1 MAPTTFN
8 SFFDLPGELREQIL
22 AYLLV
27 KPEGIHINAG
37 GKLELLGETSPERRI
52 KSPPLSNDDSDDD
65 RQERPGWPLNY
76 FLVSQTFH
84 REASAVFFGEN
95 KFYMYTL
102 ARSVILR
109 GRGPGRRCWP
119 EPGGRGRGSG
129 SGKGGHGHEHGRGF
143 KHLESLRRIRRV
155 VLYAQR
161 LGGVLES
168 LFVPLL
174 RDMTLAGGLKHLD
187 VRVCPSRQGARGP
200 ASLWGSSPGRGL
212 LDLLRD
218 PDLDVARLRVC
229 LDLLL
234 PGGKEKGRSGEE
246 VGEEDVAAWCPRRE
260 GPDGR
265 LVTATD
271 REGRVWCDM
280 DVGELVRRYGGEEVG
295 IFKVG
300 EERSLLRWAA
310 S

>member
-27 KPEGIHINAG
+27 KPQGIHINAR

-52 KSPPLSNDDSDDD
+52 KSLPLSDDDSNDD
-65 RQERPGWPLNY
+65 RQEKPGWPLNY

-102 ARSVILR
+102 ARSLILR
-109 GRGPGRRCWP
+109 GRGPGRRWWP
-119 EPGGRGRGSG
+119 EPSG
-129 SGKGGHGHEHGRGF
+129 SGKGRGKGKGGHEHGF

-155 VLYAQR
+155 VLYVQR

-174 RDMTLAGGLKHLD
+174 KDMTLAGGLKHLD
-187 VRVCPSRQGARGP
+187 VRLCPSVQGARGP
-200 ASLWGSSPGRGL
+200 ASLWGSSPGRSL

-234 PGGKEKGRSGEE
+234 PGGKGKGESREEEGED
-246 VGEEDVAAWCPRRE
+246 EDVASWCPRRK

-271 REGRVWCDM
+271 REGHVWCDM

-300 EERSLLRWAA
+300 EERSLLRWAV

>member
-1 MAPTTFN
+1 MAPTTFI

-27 KPEGIHINAG
+27 QPEGIHINAR

-52 KSPPLSNDDSDDD
+52 KSPPLSDDDSDDD
-65 RQERPGWPLNY
+65 RQEKPGWPLNY

-109 GRGPGRRCWP
+109 GRGPGRRRWP
-119 EPGGRGRGSG
+119 EPGGTS
-129 SGKGGHGHEHGRGF
+129 KGGHGHERGF

-234 PGGKEKGRSGEE
+234 PEGKGKSSEE
-246 VGEEDVAAWCPRRE
+246 EAEGVASWCPRRE

-310 S
+310 A